1 MDMIS
6 DCRQRAI
13 VILRMFPELEGPK
26 YFKALCNIVIND
38 PLLEIHEKTYL
49 IYDLSKIHDTQN
61 IINKIKIRR
70 RCEYCNTQVIAI
82 LYCERCIRNYLEKQ
96 FRKWTGDDKI
106 DELIQKCQRNTVS
119 PSHII
124 EWIPYE
130 NFENINFETSSYNSI
145 IHSASWKNGPYT
157 EWDNEQQELKRDGK
171 GTYILKHLGDTE
183 KCYNEI
189 EASFTT
195 EQLFS
200 QSQVRCYGLTRS
212 PHTQNFVLVLHKMDS
227 DLRRFLKANN
237 DLSWKIKFKMS
248 TKWNILK
255 GANSE
260 KRFDTE
266 VIIMKKMED
275 LLRDAYINN
284 GIIRELNVHPND
296 SAIRKILNVLEK
308 FNFIKEIFSKSKR
321 IFTKELSRTSKEIKP
336 SISENTSTL
345 LLLEEDGRISKDI
358 TSIPEQDKRIS
369 TIGLNSLLS
378 ISEHDGGTTTI
389 NAPIMEQEESNA
401 TDVCPL
407 PSKQKENSIVDDALI
422 LRQNECDINLQIK
435 RNSANLTGYI
445 YILRKN

>member
-1 MDMIS
+1 MNYTNGSNLRMDMIS

-49 IYDLSKIHDTQN
+49 IYDL
-61 IINKIKIRR
+61 
-70 RCEYCNTQVIAI
+70 
-82 LYCERCIRNYLEKQ
+82 
-96 FRKWTGDDKI
+96 
-106 DELIQKCQRNTVS
+106 
-119 PSHII
+119 
-124 EWIPYE
+124 
-130 NFENINFETSSYNSI
+130 
-145 IHSASWKNGPYT
+145 ASWKSGPYT

-227 DLRRFLKANN
+227 DLRRFLKANS
-237 DLSWKIKFKMS
+237 DLSWKIKFKMVRNISNSIRKLHNQDHIHRDLHSGNVLVDKNKFHCVLSDFDIYVNDIIQELKLVPVNRKS

-266 VIIMKKMED
+266 VIIMKKMEN

-321 IFTKELSRTSKEIKP
+321 IFAKELSRTSKEIKP

-369 TIGLNSLLS
+369 TIGLHSRLS
-378 ISEHDGGTTTI
+378 ISDHDGGTTTI

-435 RNSANLTGYI
+435 RNSANLTGNI
-445 YILRKN
+445 YILLKH